1 MPASRSGFST
11 SGRSLNSRTSGRA
24 LPLAVLAVGFEAE
37 VLAGSS
43 AGADPRA
50 HAKNFGP
57 NALRSAPGFA
67 TVQDIEILRPGQ
79 TLAHGCLRLTTRVAH
94 PRRMSGGHGLN
105 QLTVRR

>member
-67 TVQDIEILRPGQ
+67 TAQDIKVFRRPNAR
-79 TLAHGCLRLTTRVAH
+79 TWMPSLDYASRAPASHEWRTW
-94 PRRMSGGHGLN
+94 SE
-105 QLTVRR
+105 